1 MTLSGRIRRR
11 FRDID
16 HLLVS
21 SSHSDRY
28 DDVLL
33 ELFMTLLDM
42 RPHFAGESIAVY
54 WYSAVSM
61 CTGAEGYGAAIDEAC
76 VRCHI
81 VMPAVSSGVRNE

>member
-1 MTLSGRIRRR
+1 MTFSGRIRRR

-33 ELFMTLLDM
+33 EFFMTLLNM
-42 RPHFAGESIAVY
+42 CSHFAGKSIAVY
-54 WYSAVSM
+54 WYPAVSV
-61 CTGAEGYGAAIDEAC
+61 CIGAEGYGAAIDEAC
-76 VRCHI
+76 MRSHV
-81 VMPAVSSGVRNE
+81 VMPAVSSGIRDE